1 MEIILGVVMFTL
13 IVLVLS
19 GLILAARS
27 KLVNAGDVVIEIN
40 NEADKQI
47 RTPAGDKLLNT
58 LSSNGIFVSSACGGG
73 GSCGQCR
80 VTVKEGGGD
89 ILPTELSH
97 ITKRDAKAGCRLA
110 CQVAVK
116 QNMKIEL
123 PEEIF
128 GVKNGSVKLSL
139 TITKP
144 LSLKSLLRIPEGEV
158 VPFRAGAIFRLNA
171 RRIKWPM
178 QILMFPMNT
187 VQTGISSTCFAMSLR

>member
-19 GLILAARS
+19 GLILAARA
-27 KLVNAGDVVIEIN
+27 KLVNSGDVIIDIN
-40 NEADKQI
+40 DDPQNQI

-58 LSSNGIFVSSACGGG
+58 LSGSGIFVSSACGGG

-80 VTVKEGGGD
+80 VTVKGGGD

-97 ITKRDAKAGCRLA
+97 ITKREAKGCPGVP
-110 CQVAVK
+110 VAVR

-128 GVKNGSVKLSL
+128 GVKNGSARLSR

-144 LSLKSLLRIPEGEV
+144 RSLKSSSCVSLKGERP
-158 VPFRAGAIFRLNA
+158 VPCR
-171 RRIKWPM
+171 WVYPD
-178 QILMFPMNT
+178 
-187 VQTGISSTCFAMSLR
+187 

>member
-19 GLILAARS
+19 GLIPAARS

-144 LSLKSLLRIPEGEV
+144 LSLKSLLRIPEGRWCCFA
-158 VPFRAGAIFRLNA
+158 PGAIFRLNA

>member
-80 VTVKEGGGD
+80 VTVKEGGGISCRPSFR
-89 ILPTELSH
+89 ILPSGMP
-97 ITKRDAKAGCRLA
+97 KP
-110 CQVAVK
+110 VAV
-116 QNMKIEL
+116 
-123 PEEIF
+123 
-128 GVKNGSVKLSL
+128 
-139 TITKP
+139 
-144 LSLKSLLRIPEGEV
+144 
-158 VPFRAGAIFRLNA
+158 
-171 RRIKWPM
+171 WP
-178 QILMFPMNT
+178 
-187 VQTGISSTCFAMSLR
+187 VRWR

>member
-1 MEIILGVVMFTL
+1 MCSYKGGKYGNNSWRSDVHADRPGTI
-13 IVLVLS
+13 

-97 ITKRDAKAGCRLA
+97 ITKREAREGCRLA
-110 CQVAVK
+110 CRVAVK

-123 PEEIF
+123 PEEILALRS
-128 GVKNGSVKLSL
+128 GSVKLSR

-144 LSLKSLLRIPEGEV
+144 LLSRS
-158 VPFRAGAIFRLNA
+158 
-171 RRIKWPM
+171 
-178 QILMFPMNT
+178 
-187 VQTGISSTCFAMSLR
+187 

>member
-19 GLILAARS
+19 GLILAARA
-27 KLVNAGDVVIEIN
+27 KLVNSGDVIIDIN
-40 NEADKQI
+40 DDPQNQI

-58 LSSNGIFVSSACGGG
+58 LSGNGIFVSSACGGG

-97 ITKRDAKAGCRLA
+97 ITKREAKEGCRLGR
-110 CQVAVK
+110 CPRVAVR

-128 GVKNGSVKLSL
+128 GVKKLGVRGYL
-139 TITKP
+139 E
-144 LSLKSLLRIPEGEV
+144 R
-158 VPFRAGAIFRLNA
+158 
-171 RRIKWPM
+171 
-178 QILMFPMNT
+178 
-187 VQTGISSTCFAMSLR
+187 

>member
-80 VTVKEGGGD
+80 VLLKRAAGISCRPSFR
-89 ILPTELSH
+89 ILPSGMP
-97 ITKRDAKAGCRLA
+97 KP
-110 CQVAVK
+110 VAV
-116 QNMKIEL
+116 
-123 PEEIF
+123 
-128 GVKNGSVKLSL
+128 
-139 TITKP
+139 
-144 LSLKSLLRIPEGEV
+144 
-158 VPFRAGAIFRLNA
+158 
-171 RRIKWPM
+171 WP
-178 QILMFPMNT
+178 
-187 VQTGISSTCFAMSLR
+187 VRWR